1 MSVLAWWA
9 GKTHRVRVHLTARV
23 SLAERAGLATL
34 LSPRELAL
42 FDSLHVADR
51 RHGIVVRDALL
62 AAGERDPDLLVAAL
76 LHDAGKGPRT
86 GLAPRIAWALGERHG
101 TAIHAVALRIPG
113 LRGGVARMRDHVVV
127 SARLAAE
134 AGARPRVVALIAA
147 QSAPEE
153 PAARALHLA
162 DEAAG

>member
-1 MSVLAWWA
+1 MSARGWWT
-9 GKTHRVRVHLTARV
+9 GKTHRVRVHLGARV
-23 SLAERAGLATL
+23 SLAERAELGAL
-34 LSPRELAL
+34 LSPAELAV
-42 FDSLHVADR
+42 FDGMHVADR
-51 RHGIVVRDALL
+51 RHGILVRDTLL

-86 GLAPRIAWALGERHG
+86 GLAPRIAWSLGERYG
-101 TAIHAVALRIPG
+101 DWVHALALRIPG
-113 LRGGVARMRDHVVV
+113 LRGGIARMRDHVVV

-147 QSAPEE
+147 QDAPAE